1 MMSLN
6 SIGRFTN
13 FHDSKQTFLE
23 PQYDLKSSFTDK
35 ILEMHRNTMMFK
47 VAMITVAS
55 AGFGLIMGI
64 FMGSFEYN
72 MNIGVDTSKSGWS
85 QVRQHYFGYWRYL
98 KRQALHFSRFGLYI
112 GLIDIPLEIVVG
124 KQNWL
129 TMAFGAGMAGWLQHI
144 RSPFIPTFMGTGAFV
159 GCIGLYMNKGEDK

>member
-1 MMSLN
+1 MVSLN

-13 FHDSKQTFLE
+13 FHDSKMSFLE

-55 AGFGLIMGI
+55 AGFGMIMGI

-85 QVRQHYFGYWRYL
+85 
-98 KRQALHFSRFGLYI
+98 
-112 GLIDIPLEIVVG
+112 
-124 KQNWL
+124 
-129 TMAFGAGMAGWLQHI
+129 
-144 RSPFIPTFMGTGAFV
+144 
-159 GCIGLYMNKGEDK
+159 